1 MADNNVDR
9 LTAQLRRMAADFE
22 IRPEE
27 RIREGAMAKTL
38 SVSRTPLRE
47 ALNRLVSEGYMTF
60 SAGQGFFCRAL
71 TPEQIFDLYE
81 ARAAVECEAL
91 RLAIQR
97 ADTDDIAA
105 ISSQLDAS
113 EPLYE
118 ETTDRLT
125 LLDMDEAF
133 HLALVRLSKNAE
145 LERMLINI
153 NGRIRYVRMI
163 GLKMT
168 RNDTGSK
175 GRMMAH
181 RTILDALADGDA
193 DAALTALRSHIELR
207 KEDATQAVRDAFSQ
221 IYVRA
226 S

>member
-1 MADNNVDR
+1 LNGNNVDR
-9 LTAQLRRMAADFE
+9 LTGQLRRMAANFE

-27 RIREGAMAKTL
+27 RIREGEMAARL

-47 ALNRLVSEGYMTF
+47 ALNRLVAEGYMTF
-60 SAGQGFFCRAL
+60 TAGQGFFCRAL
-71 TPEQIFDLYE
+71 TLAEILDLYE
-81 ARAAVECEAL
+81 ARAAIECEAL
-91 RLAIQR
+91 RHSVAR
-97 ADTDDIAA
+97 ADTADIQTVLAD
-105 ISSQLDAS
+105 LDAS

-118 ETTDRLT
+118 HTTDRLE
-125 LLDMDEAF
+125 LLEMDEAF
-133 HLALVRLSKNAE
+133 HLAMVRLSGNAE

-163 GLKMT
+163 GLNLSGG
-168 RNDTGSK
+168 RP
-175 GRMMAH
+175 GRMTAH
-181 RTILDALADGDA
+181 RLILQALVDRDLDAGLSV
-193 DAALTALRSHIELR
+193 LRDHIELR

>member
-1 MADNNVDR
+1 MADNIVDR

-27 RIREGAMAKTL
+27 RIREGEMAKRL

-60 SAGQGFFCRAL
+60 TAGQGFFCRAL
-71 TPEQIFDLYE
+71 TPEQILDLYE
-81 ARAAVECEAL
+81 ARTAVECEAL
-91 RLAIQR
+91 HHSISR
-97 ADTDDIAA
+97 ASEADIVEL
-105 ISSQLDAS
+105 IEDLDAD

-118 ETTDRLT
+118 RTTDRLK
-125 LLDMDEAF
+125 LLEMDESF
-133 HLALVRLSKNAE
+133 HLALVRLSGNAE
-145 LERMLINI
+145 LERMLENI

-163 GLKMT
+163 GLKLEAGT
-168 RNDTGSK
+168 P

-181 RTILDALADGDA
+181 RVILRAFYDRDRN
-193 DAALTALRSHIELR
+193 AALSALRDHIEMR
-207 KEDATQAVRDAFSQ
+207 KEDATQAVKDAFSE

>member
-1 MADNNVDR
+1 MVDNSVDR
-9 LTAQLRRMAADFE
+9 LTAHLRRMAADFE

-27 RIREGAMAKTL
+27 RIREGAMAKAL

-91 RLAIQR
+91 RLAAGR
-97 ADTDDIAA
+97 AAASDIEAVRK
-105 ISSQLDAS
+105 QLDAS
-113 EPLYE
+113 ERLYE
-118 ETTDRLT
+118 ETTERLT
-125 LLDMDEAF
+125 LLEMDEAF
-133 HLALVRLSKNAE
+133 HLSLVRLSRNAE

-168 RNDTGSK
+168 RGDNDSK

-181 RTILDALADGDA
+181 RTIVQALADD
-193 DAALTALRSHIELR
+193 DLNAALASLRAHIELR

-221 IYVRA
+221 IYVQA